1 MTNSIKRVA
10 ELLAKAAEPDPVFPA
25 TDLYNEGWMLRLI
38 LDWFSR
44 NRHVDHELQ
53 FSQNSK
59 WYSEAQLPS
68 AFLARYRGDQLAET
82 RTHAD
87 GVIGHISVGK
97 ERTVDLS
104 LDENATQFVVTE
116 AKMFSKLSTRVTN
129 AKDFNQAAR
138 TVACMAEVSRRAG
151 IAPKLFDNVA
161 FYVIAPEEKIGDFA
175 EHLDLESMQKVVLR
189 RVKEYNEP
197 EKDKWFKD
205 WFIPMSEAA
214 NIRSISWEEI
224 LTAIAAEDKTEGVS
238 LIDFYAKCLKFNP
251 K

>member
-10 ELLAKAAEPDPVFPA
+10 ELLEKAAGADHVFPA
-25 TDLYNEGWMLRLI
+25 TELYNEGWMLRLV

-53 FSQNSK
+53 FSKNSK
-59 WYSEAQLPS
+59 WYSEAQIPS
-68 AFLARYRGDQLAET
+68 AFLARYRGDKLAESW
-82 RTHAD
+82 THAD
-87 GVIGHISVGK
+87 GIIGHFSVGK
-97 ERTVDLS
+97 ESTVDLS

-116 AKMFSKLSTRVTN
+116 AKMSSEFSAGVTN
-129 AKDFNQAAR
+129 AKYFNQAAR

-161 FYVIAPEEKIGDFA
+161 FYVIAPEEKIGTFA
-175 EHLDLESMQKVVLR
+175 EYLDIQSMQKVVFQ

-197 EKDKWFKD
+197 EKDEWFEE
-205 WFIPMSEAA
+205 WFLPMSKAA
-214 NIRSISWEEI
+214 NIRSISWEEM
-224 LTAIAAEDKTEGVS
+224 LAVIAAVDKTEGPG
-238 LIDFYAKCLKFNP
+238 LKEFYEKCSEFNT